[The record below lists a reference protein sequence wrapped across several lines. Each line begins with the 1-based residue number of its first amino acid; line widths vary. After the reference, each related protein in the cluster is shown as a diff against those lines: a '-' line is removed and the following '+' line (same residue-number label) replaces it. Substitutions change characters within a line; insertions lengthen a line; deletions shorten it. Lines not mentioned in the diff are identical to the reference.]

1 MQRSFPR
8 GKKEFSMKKFF
19 IILSALFLFLL
30 PQLSFA
36 QMSEEAARL
45 LKNAKIQVYNKAADP
60 YNFTLPLLSG
70 ENATLSSFRG
80 KVVILNFWA
89 TWCPPCRAEMPS
101 MEILYKRYKDQGL
114 EILAVDIGENANT
127 VRQFI
132 QKNNYSFPVLLD
144 TTKQTSAIY
153 GVEAIPTTYIID
165 RNGKII
171 GRIIGSINWDTQ
183 QIFNAFDKLLSSK

>member
-1 MQRSFPR
+1 
-8 GKKEFSMKKFF
+8 MKKFF

-36 QMSEEAARL
+36 QMSDEAARL

-60 YNFTLPLLSG
+60 HNFTLPLLNG

-127 VRQFI
+127 VRQFV

-183 QIFNAFDKLLSSK
+183 QIFNAFEKLLNSK

>member
-1 MQRSFPR
+1 
-8 GKKEFSMKKFF
+8 MKKFF

-36 QMSEEAARL
+36 QVSDEAARL

-60 YNFTLPLLSG
+60 HNFSLPLLSG
-70 ENATLSSFRG
+70 ENVTLSSFRG

-183 QIFNAFDKLLSSK
+183 QIFNAFEKLLSSK

>member
-8 GKKEFSMKKFF
+8 SKEFSMKKFF
-19 IILSALFLFLL
+19 MISGALFLFLL

-36 QMSEEAARL
+36 QVSDEAARL

-127 VRQFI
+127 VRQFV

-153 GVEAIPTTYIID
+153 GVEAIPTTYLID

-183 QIFNAFDKLLSSK
+183 QIFNAFEKLLNSK